1 MPINKRIVNRKEF
14 GLLFGCL
21 AGVFEGIEEK
31 SGEGAELWH
40 EAHSFETS

>member
-1 MPINKRIVNRKEF
+1 MVGTAPF
-14 GLLFGCL
+14 GLLFGHL
-21 AGVFEGIEEK
+21 VGVFKGIEEK

>member
-1 MPINKRIVNRKEF
+1 MGWYSPIWTTVRR
-14 GLLFGCL
+14 L